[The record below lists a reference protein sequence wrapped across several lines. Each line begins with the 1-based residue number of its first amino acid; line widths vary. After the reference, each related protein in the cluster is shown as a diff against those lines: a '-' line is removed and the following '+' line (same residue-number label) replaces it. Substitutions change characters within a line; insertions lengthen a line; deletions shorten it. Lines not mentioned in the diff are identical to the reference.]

1 MIVARLLKKI
11 ANDLVD
17 FLEENELKGGS
28 SEVNWDR
35 VRDGVQVTIGK
46 CFLLYMDH
54 S

>member
-1 MIVARLLKKI
+1 MILARHLKKI
-11 ANDLVD
+11 ADDLVD

-35 VRDGVQVTIGK
+35 VRDGVQVTISK
-46 CFLLYMDH
+46 CFPSYRDN